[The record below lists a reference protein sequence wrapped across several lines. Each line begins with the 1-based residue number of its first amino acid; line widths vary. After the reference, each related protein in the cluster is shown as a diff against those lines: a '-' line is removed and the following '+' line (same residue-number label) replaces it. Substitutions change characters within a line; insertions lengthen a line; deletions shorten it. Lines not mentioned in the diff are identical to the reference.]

1 MNTRLARAAL
11 LTLTTMLT
19 ICAGPA
25 VAAGDPSL
33 SKTIEATHP
42 ELRARLLE
50 FLDTD
55 QEARKE
61 LLTLFPDAS
70 PSSGNIKLENPSMEQ
85 IRIIMN
91 VKSVEA
97 ETTTFIKQVL
107 DQHGFPTFEMVGTD
121 GAHAAWMLIQH
132 ADADPEF
139 QQHALTLMDPLVE
152 AGQADPSDFAHLTDR
167 VLLAR
172 GEKQRFATQ
181 FAMDDAGVL
190 RPRPTESPEGLG
202 ERRARYELLPLE
214 QHMELLAGEMDV
226 QVDTRPMP

>member
-1 MNTRLARAAL
+1 MNANFARRAL
-11 LTLTTMLT
+11 LILTTLLL
-19 ICAGPA
+19 ICADPA
-25 VAAGDPSL
+25 LASDDPSP
-33 SKTIEATHP
+33 SMTVEPTQP
-42 ELRARLLE
+42 ELRGRLLDLLE
-50 FLDTD
+50 KD

-91 VKSVEA
+91 VKAVET
-97 ETTTFIKQVL
+97 ETTAFIKQVL
-107 DQHGFPTFEMVGTD
+107 DEHGFPTFDMVGAD
-121 GAHAAWMLIQH
+121 GANAAWMLIQH

-139 QQHALTLMDPLVE
+139 QQHALTLMEPLVE

-181 FAMDDAGVL
+181 FAMDDDGVL
-190 RPRPTESPEGLG
+190 RPRPTEAPQGLA
-202 ERRARYELLPLE
+202 ERRARYELLPLD
-214 QHMELLAGEMDV
+214 QHVGLLAGELDV
-226 QVDTRPMP
+226 QVDARPMP